1 MARDYYEVLGVA
13 KGASAAEI
21 KKAYRKLARK
31 YHPDVNPNNPDA
43 EQRFKE
49 IQEAYMVLSDDEK
62 RTQYDRF
69 GTVDGAGGFDP
80 FSGRGRANWST
91 RGGGGGGNVH
101 VDFGD
106 LGGFGGFEDLFSQ
119 FFGGREPRA
128 TARQRRPSK
137 GRDHEMELEIDFAE
151 AIRGKSVT
159 LPVQRQVPSEDGQV
173 VVSTEH
179 LRVKIP
185 EGVTDGARVRVAGKG
200 AAAVGGGA
208 AGDLFVRLKVRPHRF
223 FKRQGDDILTTVP
236 VTFSEAYLGS
246 EIEVATV
253 HGPVRAKVP
262 PGTNSGQT
270 FRLRGKGARNMKT
283 RAYGDHLYTV
293 KIVVPR
299 VRSPVGED
307 IAKRVSD
314 LYTRDPRAEIPRDLD

>member
-13 KGASAAEI
+13 RGASESEI

-49 IQEAYMVLSDDEK
+49 IQEAYMVLSDPEK
-62 RTQYDRF
+62 RSQYDRF
-69 GTVDGAGGFDP
+69 GTVEGAGGFDP
-80 FSGRGRANWST
+80 FAGRARQTWTT
-91 RGGGGGGNVH
+91 RGGPGGGNVH

-106 LGGFGGFEDLFSQ
+106 LGGFGGFDDLFSQ
-119 FFGGREPRA
+119 FFGGREPRSG
-128 TARQRRPSK
+128 RRERPTK

-151 AIRGKSVT
+151 SIRGTSVT
-159 LPVQRQVPSEDGQV
+159 LPVQRQVPGEGGQM

-200 AAAVGGGA
+200 AVSASGGA
-208 AGDLFVRLKVRPHRF
+208 AGDLFVRLKVRPHSF
-223 FKRQGDDILTTVP
+223 FKRKGDDILTTVP
-236 VTFSEAYLGS
+236 VTFTEAYLGG

-270 FRLRGKGARNMKT
+270 FRLRGKGARAMKT
-283 RAYGDHLYTV
+283 RAFGDHLYTV

-299 VRSPVGED
+299 VQSPVGGD
-307 IAKRVSD
+307 IAKRVAD
-314 LYTRDPRAEIPRDLD
+314 LYTSDPRKGLPRSLDE